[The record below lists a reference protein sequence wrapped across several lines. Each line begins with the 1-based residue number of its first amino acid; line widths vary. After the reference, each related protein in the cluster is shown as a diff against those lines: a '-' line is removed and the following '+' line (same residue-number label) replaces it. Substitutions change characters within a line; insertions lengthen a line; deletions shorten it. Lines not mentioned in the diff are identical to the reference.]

1 MHVIYVN
8 DTFFYNRIPNFKIL
22 WNHVHGAGRQVEL
35 GQGEVH
41 HVGGGVVQNTLITW
55 L

>member
-1 MHVIYVN
+1 MRMHVTYVN
-8 DTFFYNRIPNFKIL
+8 DIFLSSRIQNFKIL
-22 WNHVHGAGRQVEL
+22 WNCVHGAG

-41 HVGGGVVQNTLITW
+41 HVGGGVVQITVYTC